1 MKMGI
6 PQTLDPNTK
15 PLPKGGDQKIALV
28 GGGPAS
34 ISCACFLA
42 RLGYKNITVYE
53 KEKFLG
59 GLRFVWTS
67 SYKYCTYFMCES
79 FRNIH
84 STTSVSSLPDK
95 GNGFSCQINFSF
107 LVLRAHFSPG

>member
-34 ISCACFLA
+34 LSCACFLA
-42 RLGYKNITVYE
+42 RLGYKDITVYE
-53 KEKFLG
+53 KENYLG
-59 GLRFVWTS
+59 GLRYECYFHRMSKSGRVVITGERRQSIGCDVTWAYDVMTS
-67 SYKYCTYFMCES
+67 SPRATAGDAM
-79 FRNIH
+79 NVI
-84 STTSVSSLPDK
+84 
-95 GNGFSCQINFSF
+95 
-107 LVLRAHFSPG
+107 LRF